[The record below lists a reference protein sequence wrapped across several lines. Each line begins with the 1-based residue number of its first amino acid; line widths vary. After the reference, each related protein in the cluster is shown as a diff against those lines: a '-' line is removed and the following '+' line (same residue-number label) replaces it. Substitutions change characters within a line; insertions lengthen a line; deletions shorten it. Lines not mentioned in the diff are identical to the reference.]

1 MLVTSL
7 GRQLPLCPYSQEH
20 SQDFFSRG
28 PKHPTHFQFHY
39 ELITK
44 TWQSGWYPLRQCFLV
59 GFVKSH
65 RSSSWSWLEG
75 SDPWI
80 LGPAMPLSLLFRYA
94 IQADSGF
101 GKEASS
107 GDLGTDV
114 PLWDPEAKPRYS
126 GRGLGLSPPVSSDF
140 PRIILYSGNNMTESK
155 TIFGNLT

>member
-101 GKEASS
+101 GKEARLRQEIWDGCPPMESRDKTPVLRYGSGTKSS
-107 GDLGTDV
+107 
-114 PLWDPEAKPRYS
+114 
-126 GRGLGLSPPVSSDF
+126 
-140 PRIILYSGNNMTESK
+140 SK
-155 TIFGNLT
+155 